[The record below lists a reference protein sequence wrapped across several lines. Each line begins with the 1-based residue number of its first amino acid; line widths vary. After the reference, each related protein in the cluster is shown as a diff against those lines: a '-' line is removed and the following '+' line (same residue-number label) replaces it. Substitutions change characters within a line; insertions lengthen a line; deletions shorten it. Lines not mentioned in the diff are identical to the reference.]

1 MKNIV
6 ADTAN
11 VAFCGLYCGACKKFL
26 NGKCAGCQGNEKAS
40 WCTVRS
46 CCLENG
52 YQSCADCKTY
62 ATANDCK
69 KFDNFMARL
78 FGFIFRS
85 DRQACIAYIQKEGYE
100 KFADFMAKNQQVTIK
115 R

>member
-1 MKNIV
+1 MENIV

-11 VAFCGLYCGACKKFL
+11 IAFCGLYCGACRKFL

-40 WCTVRS
+40 WCKVRS

-62 ATANDCK
+62 ADPNDCK
-69 KFDNFMARL
+69 MYDNFMARL
-78 FGFIFRS
+78 FGFVFRS
-85 DRQACIAYIQKEGYE
+85 DRQACITHIKKEGYQ
-100 KFADFMAKNQQVTIK
+100 KFAEFMTQNRQMSI
-115 R
+115 RR